1 VQTVLLV
8 DDEFAI
14 VEVLEAVL
22 TDAGYRLVTA
32 VNGRQAL
39 ERAATHRP
47 ALILL
52 DFMMPLLDGP
62 GVLRALKADP
72 ALEDIPVILMT
83 SLPENV
89 VKERAQGYA
98 AFIRKPFMIKQL
110 LEAIEATLR

>member
-1 VQTVLLV
+1 MQTILLV

-39 ERAATHRP
+39 ERAAAHRP

-62 GVLRALKADP
+62 GVLRALKSDP
-72 ALEDIPVILMT
+72 ALREIPVILMT
-83 SLPENV
+83 SLPENIV
-89 VKERAQGYA
+89 RERTQGYR
-98 AFIRKPFMIKQL
+98 AFIRKPFMIKRL
-110 LEAIEATLR
+110 LETIEAVLH